1 MRKGRLTASNFGSV
15 INAKRVSHPFGK
27 AKDHEFI
34 FQRAREMKEEFDT
47 CGNKR
52 EEEAVV
58 AKVKGKRGRE
68 DVFF

>member
-1 MRKGRLTASNFGSV
+1 MLRGLP
-15 INAKRVSHPFGK
+15 HPFGK

-34 FQRAREMKEEFDT
+34 FQRAREMREEFDT
-47 CGNKR
+47 CGNNR